1 MYNVNMSETQ
11 LEPMSD
17 SVKAEV
23 LKKLI
28 NKIRSLDENDTPKT
42 ETTTPTPSSTPSDK

>member
-28 NKIRSLDENDTPKT
+28 NKIQGMDDVDTPTTKST
-42 ETTTPTPSSTPSDK
+42 APTTPLNPSDK